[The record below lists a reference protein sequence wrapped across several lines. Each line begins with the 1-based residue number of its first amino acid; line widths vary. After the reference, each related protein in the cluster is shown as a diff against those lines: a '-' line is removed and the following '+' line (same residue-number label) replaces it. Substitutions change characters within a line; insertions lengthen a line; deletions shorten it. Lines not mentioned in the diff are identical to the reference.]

1 MLFRSQPLD
10 LRLGKAE
17 FLRWVEGQPGRYE
30 LVEGRVVMMT
40 GGSKNHARVMSAIAI
55 ALGKRL
61 DLSRWAVTVAD
72 LAIDVGESI
81 RYPDVLVEAL
91 DDRGQERS
99 TREPI
104 FACEVLSPSSLDTD
118 FDDKPTEYGA
128 MATLQYYLV
137 AEIGRAHV

>member
-1 MLFRSQPLD
+1 MLFRS
-10 LRLGKAE
+10 
-17 FLRWVEGQPGRYE
+17 
-30 LVEGRVVMMT
+30 
-40 GGSKNHARVMSAIAI
+40 
-55 ALGKRL
+55 
-61 DLSRWAVTVAD
+61 
-72 LAIDVGESI
+72 
-81 RYPDVLVEAL
+81 DVLVEAL

-137 AEIGRAHV
+137 AAQDAPTIWLWTRGADGRFSERGQRIEGIDAVVDLPFFGVSLPLVGIYRAIRAS